1 MAKRIVDK
9 LVRDNIVQ
17 HMEAQGK
24 KVAYRHIENHDEKK
38 EKIVEKLWE
47 KYKELFES
55 LIRNN
60 TSNNNHIVDSL
71 ADMLEVMN
79 KLAHLRDI
87 NLSYVMERKKQKAT
101 EKWGYENFVY
111 IEHVEE

>member
-1 MAKRIVDK
+1 MPKRIVDK
-9 LVRDNIVQ
+9 LVRDNIVH
-17 HMEAQGK
+17 HMEAQW
-24 KVAYRHIENHDEKK
+24 KVVKYRHIEKHDEKK
-38 EKIVEKLWE
+38 EKIIEKLGE

-55 LIRNN
+55 LIRGN
-60 TSNNNHIVDSL
+60 TTDSNHIVDSM

-79 KLAHLRDI
+79 KIAHIWDI

-101 EKWGYENFVY
+101 EKWGYEKFVY